1 VLPFDQRRGRR
12 NGRARRRPNLAPP
25 ERLEGRELLAYTP
38 LGVSLP
44 DLTVSGFT
52 GPVAAYSVPPTA
64 TTAGITAPL
73 TVTVDVRNLG
83 ASSLAEPFN
92 LAQAAVSNADAP
104 PSEVGVFLSPSPG
117 ARGRLIGTI
126 PIPRVP
132 QNSIVRVTATVTV
145 PTLAQLGRRFPAGA
159 GTLFVSF
166 RADVGH
172 VVREIDERN
181 NRANDEVP
189 VQLAPALPDL
199 QAVAL
204 DIPPGL
210 QPGETIQ
217 PTIRIANFGTVPSNT
232 QGPVTVFLVASQD
245 PFFGPGDALVQSFTI
260 DNIPALAQAPTR
272 RAILG
277 DVNLDPPPNVVTLV
291 GPVVTLPTVPD
302 SYFLGLVV
310 DPNDTI
316 LEITELGVGP
326 SPNLQ
331 FPQFVSG
338 VNSDLAV
345 AEPTGLVPDPANQF
359 PIPPFGP
366 IFSIAPVFGLPR
378 VGVDSLIGPIDT
390 GPVAIVKLDPTPSV
404 VTSSS
409 VTSAETDAVSAR
421 SARGRARR
429 ARR

>member
-12 NGRARRRPNLAPP
+12 DGRARRRPNLAPP

-52 GPVAAYSVPPTA
+52 GPIGAY
-64 TTAGITAPL
+64 GGPL
-73 TVTVDVRNLG
+73 AVTVDVRNLG
-83 ASSLAEPFN
+83 ASSLTEPFN
-92 LAQAAVSNADAP
+92 LITAAVSNADAP
-104 PSEVGVFLSPSPG
+104 ASQVGVFLSPTEG
-117 ARGRLIGTI
+117 GRGRLIGTI
-126 PIPRVP
+126 DVPRVP
-132 QNSIVRVTATVTV
+132 QNSIVRITQTITL
-145 PTLAQLGRRFPAGA
+145 PPLAQLGRRFPAGA
-159 GTLFVSF
+159 GTVFVSF
-166 RADVGH
+166 RADLGR
-172 VVREIDERN
+172 VVQEIDERN
-181 NRANDEVP
+181 NVSTDAVP

-204 DIPPGL
+204 DIPPAL

-232 QGPVTVFLVASQD
+232 QGPVTVYLVASQD
-245 PFFGPGDALVQSFTI
+245 QFFGPGDALIDTIVI
-260 DNIPALAQAPTR
+260 DNIPALSQAPTR

-291 GPVVTLPTVPD
+291 RPPVTLPEIPD
-302 SYFLGLVV
+302 SYFLGLIV

-316 LEITELGVGP
+316 LEISEVGVGP
-326 SPNLQ
+326 NPALQ

-338 VNSDLAV
+338 VSSDLPV

-366 IFSIAPVFGLPR
+366 IFPVAPTFGLPR
-378 VGVDSLIGPIDT
+378 IGSDQLIGPVDP
-390 GPVAIVKLDPTPSV
+390 GPVPILLASSNSGTVAA
-404 VTSSS
+404 SS
-409 VTSAETDAVSAR
+409 VSGAEAASGRVRSAR
-421 SARGRARR
+421 SRPRQSRR
-429 ARR
+429 